1 MGHIFL
7 LRKQAHELRMRQMV
21 EEINLNRLTIEQG
34 MAKYKVF
41 TRQTVTKWLERVRQE
56 EKQRTD
62 PMKQAT
68 KEPPPTIVE
77 QIALKADELAG
88 RVKQLEK
95 ELEQSQLQILYYKT
109 VIRVAEQELGIAIE
123 KKSDTATAARQTILL
138 LRMSHPHFHIRQISG
153 LSLRRSDWF

>member
-34 MAKYKVF
+34 MAKYKVL

-123 KKSDTATAARQTILL
+123 KKSDTKQ
-138 LRMSHPHFHIRQISG
+138 SSCFE
-153 LSLRRSDWF
+153 